1 MQNATLSFIFKL
13 FIKGF
18 TGVETIIVIM
28 CMCNK
33 GIIGSKKC
41 DNLQE
46 CGGTRQQKLGD
57 HFGNKNFDVPISLLS
72 VFACYKVCPAST
84 S

>member
-13 FIKGF
+13 FFKGF
-18 TGVETIIVIM
+18 TGVGRIQWSLCYVQRGM
-28 CMCNK
+28 W
-33 GIIGSKKC
+33 GSKKC

-57 HFGNKNFDVPISLLS
+57 HFWK
-72 VFACYKVCPAST
+72 
-84 S
+84 